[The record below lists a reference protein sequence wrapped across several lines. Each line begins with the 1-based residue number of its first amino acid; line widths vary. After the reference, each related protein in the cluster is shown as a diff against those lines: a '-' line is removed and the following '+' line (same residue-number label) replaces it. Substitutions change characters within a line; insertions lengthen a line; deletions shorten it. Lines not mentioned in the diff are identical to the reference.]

1 MQIGILTY
9 YGVHNHGAV
18 LQANA
23 LKTVLNSMGHECG
36 FLEFER
42 SYASIPQ
49 QQAKKY
55 KLGVGSIPFYFRY
68 LWEKGIGNIA
78 LNISKK
84 RTLGAFR
91 DENLPMIGSYE
102 AFEGDLVV
110 IGSDEEFS
118 LEIGVNPFLYGN
130 GLRAKHV
137 ISYAGSFGPT
147 TYEDIQKQDQQK
159 MIADGLQHVDAVSV
173 RDQNSQDIIRRL
185 AGIKAELVCDPVIL
199 YGYEN
204 EMRSFSPPM
213 KDYILIYAYDKN
225 LNAASEYEPIKA
237 YAARQGLRVV
247 SVGFYHKWCK
257 SVNADPIELLGW
269 IRNAKLIV
277 TDTFH
282 GAVMSI
288 ICNTPAA
295 VKLRGNQNKLRF
307 LLSEYGLTGRIIS
320 DFTELESVAGQAVDF
335 HAVNAAVEA
344 RRSASMRYLIESLRR
359 CE

>member
-1 MQIGILTY
+1 MRIGILTY

-42 SYASIPQ
+42 NYANISQ

-55 KLGVGSIPFYFRY
+55 QLGVGSIPFYLQY
-68 LWEKGIGNIA
+68 LREKGIGNIA
-78 LNISKK
+78 YNIRKK
-84 RTLGAFR
+84 RTLRAFR
-91 DENLPMIGSYE
+91 AENLPMSGRYK

-110 IGSDEEFS
+110 IGSDEVFS
-118 LEIGVNPFLYGN
+118 LEIGYNPFLYGN
-130 GLRAKHV
+130 GLSAKHV

-147 TYEDIQKQDQQK
+147 TYADIQKQNQQA
-159 MIADGLQHVDAVSV
+159 MISAGLRHMDAISV
-173 RDQNSQDIIRRL
+173 RDQNSQDIIGRL
-185 AGIKAELVCDPVIL
+185 VGIKAELVCDPVIL
-199 YGYEN
+199 YGYGN
-204 EMRSFSPPM
+204 EMQAFIPPI
-213 KDYILIYAYDKN
+213 KDYILIYSYDKN
-225 LNAASEYEPIKA
+225 LNATSEYEPIQA
-237 YAARQGLRVV
+237 YAEKHGLKVV
-247 SVGFYHKWCK
+247 SVGYYHRWCK

-269 IRNAKLIV
+269 IRNARLIV

-307 LLSEYGLTGRIIS
+307 LLSEYGLTDRILS
-320 DFTELESVAGQAVDF
+320 DFSELERLAGQAVDF
-335 HAVNAAVEA
+335 NAVNTAVEA

>member
-23 LKTVLNSMGHECG
+23 LKTVLNSMGHACG

-42 SYASIPQ
+42 SYANISQ

-55 KLGVGSIPFYFRY
+55 KLGVGSIPFYFPY
-68 LWEKGIGNIA
+68 LREKGIGNIA
-78 LNISKK
+78 YNIGKK
-84 RTLGAFR
+84 RTLAAFR
-91 DENLPMIGSYE
+91 AENLPMIGRYE
-102 AFEGDLVV
+102 AFEGDLAV
-110 IGSDEEFS
+110 IGSDEVFS

-130 GLRAKHV
+130 GLPAKRV

-147 TYEDIQKQDQQK
+147 TYEDIQRQNQQK
-159 MIADGLQHVDAVSV
+159 MIAEGLRHMDAISV
-173 RDQNSQDIIRRL
+173 RDQNSQDIVDRV
-185 AGIKAELVCDPVIL
+185 AGMKAELVCDPVIL
-199 YGYEN
+199 YGYEH
-204 EMRSFSPPM
+204 EMQAFVPPI
-213 KDYILIYAYDKN
+213 KDYILVYSYDKN
-225 LNAASEYEPIKA
+225 LNEASEYEPIKA
-237 YAARQGLRVV
+237 YAAQHGLKVV
-247 SVGFYHKWCK
+247 SVGYYHRWCK
-257 SVNADPIELLGW
+257 SVNADPIALLGW

-307 LLSEYGLTGRIIS
+307 LLSEYGLTDRILS
-320 DFTELESVAGQAVDF
+320 DLTELERVAGQAVDF
-335 HAVNAAVEA
+335 RAVNAAVEA
-344 RRSASMRYLIESLRR
+344 RRGASMRYLAESLRR